1 MICQDKLFRW
11 LYFFTNCPGLRQSSS
26 QPDCRLP
33 GGVTTVYLINSTYMN
48 GYVGHNGNS
57 GTAMEI
63 SVYHICDVHG
73 DDV

>member
-1 MICQDKLFRW
+1 
-11 LYFFTNCPGLRQSSS
+11 
-26 QPDCRLP
+26 
-33 GGVTTVYLINSTYMN
+33 MN